1 MFEASSKV
9 NQTKVVT
16 KLTSTSATNHINSA
30 SHSTNLTKNLHAFFY
45 AYCSFMENMQH
56 TVRSYKGMQRS
67 RKFDVDRT

>member
-30 SHSTNLTKNLHAFFY
+30 SHSTNLTKNLHA
-45 AYCSFMENMQH
+45 YCSFMENMQH